1 MIGNPPYGAKLSDE
15 DKRTFKKTYRSAQT
29 IKGKQKGSLDTYSLF
44 IELGY
49 NLSHR
54 NGISAF
60 IVPMG
65 ITSSEAMTG
74 LHHILLAGCESIE
87 VSSYGDR
94 PRRIFDSAEQQVS
107 IILFRKGRNDAL
119 TISTTSINKRNAS
132 QSIDEMIEKLSFT
145 QIEIAHIRNGRIP
158 KLGSD
163 TEGQILKKMLSHTVT
178 FEDFFLSKGA
188 PVYYRKAGGR
198 YYKVI
203 TITPTNSSAEGALI
217 VPPAYQ
223 KTFAAI
229 MSSSLFYWF
238 WLTHSDWHNLRLLEI
253 AWFPLPH
260 LSDEILSL
268 ANRLYDEYQED
279 LLAKS
284 QLTTTGLRCYYARKS
299 KTFIDRID
307 DLICPLYGLTEEET
321 EFIKNY
327 EIEFR
332 LSDES

>member
-1 MIGNPPYGAKLSDE
+1 
-15 DKRTFKKTYRSAQT
+15 
-29 IKGKQKGSLDTYSLF
+29 
-44 IELGY
+44 
-49 NLSHR
+49 
-54 NGISAF
+54 
-60 IVPMG
+60 
-65 ITSSEAMTG
+65 
-74 LHHILLAGCESIE
+74 
-87 VSSYGDR
+87 
-94 PRRIFDSAEQQVS
+94 
-107 IILFRKGRNDAL
+107 
-119 TISTTSINKRNAS
+119 
-132 QSIDEMIEKLSFT
+132 
-145 QIEIAHIRNGRIP
+145 
-158 KLGSD
+158 
-163 TEGQILKKMLSHTVT
+163 
-178 FEDFFLSKGA
+178 
-188 PVYYRKAGGR
+188 
-198 YYKVI
+198 
-203 TITPTNSSAEGALI
+203 
-217 VPPAYQ
+217 
-223 KTFAAI
+223 
-229 MSSSLFYWF
+229 MSSSRFYWF